1 LQAVKYARAS
11 SIDEA
16 VKMLQEGGSG
26 TRVLAGGTDVII
38 LARERRIDVDTFVD
52 VKDVPETTALS
63 YNENDGLTVGAALA
77 LYNVYND
84 RNVRQHYPSLVD
96 STTVIGGTAIQGR
109 ATLGGNLCN
118 SSPAADS
125 IPTMIA
131 LDATASIVG
140 PDGQRDVAVVD
151 FCTGPG
157 QNVLQNGEFVVSIN
171 FPAQPENSGA
181 AWQRFIPR
189 NEMDIAVASAA
200 SALQFDGSGSVTS
213 ARIALGAVAATPL
226 FVAAAGEA
234 LVGAPLSDD
243 SIAAAA
249 AASREAA
256 SPIDDMRG
264 TIKHRTHLSGV
275 LTERTIRD
283 AAERAGVSLG

>member
-1 LQAVKYARAS
+1 MQAVKYARAS

-26 TRVLAGGTDVII
+26 TRVLAGGTDLII
-38 LARERRIDVDTFVD
+38 LARERRIDVETFVD
-52 VKDVPETTALS
+52 VKHVPETTALS
-63 YNENDGLTVGAALA
+63 YSDSDGLTVGAALR
-77 LYNVYND
+77 LYDVYND
-84 RNVRQHYPSLVD
+84 PDVRKHYPSLVD
-96 STTVIGGTAIQGR
+96 STEVIGGTAVQGR

-131 LDATASIVG
+131 LNATAYVIG
-140 PDGQRDVAVVD
+140 PHGQRDVAVVD

-157 QNVLQNGEFVVSIN
+157 RNVLQNGEFVVSIN
-171 FPAQPENSGA
+171 FPAPPERSGA
-181 AWQRFIPR
+181 AAQRFIPR
-189 NEMDIAVASAA
+189 NEMDIAVVNAA
-200 SALQFDGSGSVTS
+200 SALQFDGGGTVTS

-226 FVAAAGEA
+226 FVPTAGEA
-234 LVGAPLSDD
+234 LIGAPLSDD

-249 AASREAA
+249 AASRDAA

-283 AAERAGVSLG
+283 AAERVGVSLG